1 MTRGNQ
7 REKNGEKNVKK
18 QSSTKTK
25 QKDVIP
31 AAKRQDRDAN
41 AVREKQKKV
50 LEKIAKPEK
59 K

>member
-7 REKNGEKNVKK
+7 REKDREKNAKK
-18 QSSTKTK
+18 QGPAKTK

-50 LEKIAKPEK
+50 IEMSAKPEK